1 MSFRRRLLTL
11 LAALATVFPAL
22 GAFAGP
28 LPATTG
34 PPANAFRLPKLAVII
49 SVDGLSWDRLAGYRP
64 YFTDGLRRLL
74 DEGHVE
80 QEARYRHLNTVTAP
94 GHASL
99 GTGAPPRVTGIVGNL
114 WYGPKADGTLGEVS
128 CTGQTVA
135 DAKTGEQTVIQGP
148 GNLRIPTLGDRLVD
162 KYSGSRVVAISGKD
176 RGSIFLAGRNP
187 HHAVYW
193 FDTETGRFKSS
204 AAYDTKSPAGSV
216 VSGIVA
222 RYNKSR
228 AGGWLPGRFG
238 LTWKKLT
245 TPVPAG
251 VDERTERPGPSAEM
265 AQYQLPVLGLGWDH
279 DLTKSYAGYFGGIF
293 SSPFIDEMVAD
304 LAVEVL
310 ADKTLALGR
319 RDDPDLLCLSFSG
332 QDGVSHNYG
341 PESEENLDL
350 LRRLDVQ
357 IGRVLQELERVSPGG
372 VVVAFSAD
380 HGFSPIPEASKR
392 RVPGFKGGRVPVGT
406 YANVPFLAR
415 LNRATD
421 DALCLPDG
429 AKPIFGVEGFNL
441 RYDLPK
447 LPMLRSV
454 EGECGAAGRAVTRE
468 DVDRVL
474 PGVVRRL
481 WFEEFSGVLLSS
493 QKDAWDPKNPAVEF
507 ARNAYDAERSG
518 DAMLI
523 PRPGVVMGWDPARGT
538 SHGSHSEPD
547 IHVPLIFW
555 GAGIPRKVSA
565 VPSAPYDLAPTLG
578 ALLGVA
584 VPDAVGRALLTPK

>member
-1 MSFRRRLLTL
+1 MKLHRRSLPWLLSI
-11 LAALATVFPAL
+11 AAIT
-22 GAFAGP
+22 FA
-28 LPATTG
+28 AAASSA
-34 PPANAFRLPKLAVII
+34 PPVAPSAASSSSGRVPKLAVII
-49 SVDGLSWDRLAGYRP
+49 SVDGLNWDRLAGYRP

-74 DEGHVE
+74 DEGYVE
-80 QEARYRHLNTVTAP
+80 QEARYRHLNTETAP

-114 WYGPKADGTLGEVS
+114 WYGLKADGTLGEVP
-128 CTGQTVA
+128 CTGQTVT
-135 DAKTGEQTVIQGP
+135 DAKTAEERVVQGP

-162 KYSGSRVVAISGKD
+162 RDPGSHVVAVSGKD
-176 RGSIFLAGRNP
+176 RGAIFLAGRNS

-204 AAYDTKSPAGSV
+204 AAYDAKLAAGSV
-216 VSGIVA
+216 VSGIVS

-245 TPVPAG
+245 TPIPAG
-251 VDERTERPGPSAEM
+251 VDEKSARPVPSAELV
-265 AQYQLPVLGLGWDH
+265 QYQQPVLGLGWDH
-279 DLTKSYAGYFGGIF
+279 DLTKYYSGYFGGIF
-293 SSPFIDEMVAD
+293 SSPFIDEMVSD
-304 LAVEVL
+304 LAIEVL

-319 RDDPDLLCLSFSG
+319 REDPDLLCLSFSG

-350 LRRLDVQ
+350 LRRLDIQ
-357 IGRVLQELERVSPGG
+357 IGRVLLELERVSPGG

-380 HGFSPIPEASKR
+380 HGFSPIPEAAKR
-392 RVPGFKGGRVPVGT
+392 LDPNFKGGRVPFGT

-415 LNRATD
+415 LNRATG
-421 DALCLPDG
+421 DALCLPDE
-429 AKPIFGVEGFNL
+429 ARPIYGVEGFNL

-447 LPMLRSV
+447 LPMIRSV

-474 PGVVRRL
+474 PAVVRRL
-481 WFEEFSGVLLSS
+481 WAEEFSAVLLSS

-507 ARNAYDAERSG
+507 ARNAYDEERTG
-518 DAMLI
+518 EAMLI

-538 SHGSHSEPD
+538 THGSHLEPD

-584 VPDAVGRALLTPK
+584 LPDAVGRALLPPR